1 MVATDIRRLFRCA
14 NTDPDANASDHAN
27 SNPNTAKLDPCTDT
41 NAYLDAG
48 FDICTDINTDT
59 NAYLDAGFDS
69 YTDFNTDTNACIHA
83 DADRDSC
90 ANEYANDYTDFYDTG
105 TGNSRPDRPAG
116 SERSDSELE
125 CRCRRNP
132 LRTMVLDRGR
142 RVGSDRP

>member
-27 SNPNTAKLDPCTDT
+27 SNPNTAKLDPC
-41 NAYLDAG
+41 
-48 FDICTDINTDT
+48 TDT